1 MSNET
6 EWPEFE
12 KHSGIYHRHD
22 DEIIELNKEQYN
34 HARLCVNAC
43 AGLPDET
50 LSLDVIERLTSLNTM
65 QSEMERLVERNA
77 ELEQQRGELA
87 AKLEE
92 ADSLAKLAI
101 HLNKEFATRMED
113 CKERFTHEKDC
124 MRSLSY
130 RKDGWPCTCETLKAL
145 AKAGAQGKGI

>member
-1 MSNET
+1 MSDVN

-65 QSEMERLVERNA
+65 QSEMERLVEHNA
-77 ELEQQRGELA
+77 ALEQQRGELVA
-87 AKLEE
+87 LLKIAGCP
-92 ADSLAKLAI
+92 
-101 HLNKEFATRMED
+101 N
-113 CKERFTHEKDC
+113 C
-124 MRSLSY
+124 
-130 RKDGWPCTCETLKAL
+130 DGSGAFYSNMGDVCQCQFCDELTKAL